1 MLTAAV
7 SPISVCEPMRN
18 EPNSSVCIWDKIF
31 SAATS
36 ARPADALSYTLH
48 EALCWTQTCLQSRM
62 PSLPTRRCACLLLR
76 SASSQ
81 LRRLCKEQNRTWR
94 EQLRMSRRSNE
105 NPLLGYSHL
114 LPPPPP
120 PPCHVGS
127 CCVNLSLYDSNGQ
140 PTCHCIA
147 SAINTRKASVCWQE
161 TVHMRSPAYK

>member
-114 LPPPPP
+114 LPPPPLAMLVPAVSICRYMTAMGSP
-120 PPCHVGS
+120 PAIALH
-127 CCVNLSLYDSNGQ
+127 Q
-140 PTCHCIA
+140 PSTQGRLAFAGRRLC
-147 SAINTRKASVCWQE
+147 T
-161 TVHMRSPAYK
+161 